1 MNLSYQKNKEGSD
14 EIQLIKNE
22 MDQFSC
28 STFHQPKKKEGRRRW
43 EPRRYREWINCINL
57 PVEWFWQA

>member
-43 EPRRYREWINCINL
+43 EPRRYREWI
-57 PVEWFWQA
+57 